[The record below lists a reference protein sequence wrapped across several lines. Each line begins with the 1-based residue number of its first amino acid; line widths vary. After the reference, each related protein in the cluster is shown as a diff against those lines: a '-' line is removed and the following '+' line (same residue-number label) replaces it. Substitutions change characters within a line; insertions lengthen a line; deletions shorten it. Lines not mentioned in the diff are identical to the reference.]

1 MFGIVCGTYSSI
13 YVGAPIIL
21 LWGVKRG
28 DRGQDEAKPI
38 KLGMA
43 SRP

>member
-1 MFGIVCGTYSSI
+1 MTKLTNA
-13 YVGAPIIL
+13 VGEDRRW
-21 LWGVKRG
+21 WGVKRG
-28 DRGQDEAKPI
+28 EMAEEAKPI

>member
-1 MFGIVCGTYSSI
+1 
-13 YVGAPIIL
+13 VGAPIIL
-21 LWGVKRG
+21 LWGV
-28 DRGQDEAKPI
+28 DRSGGNKADTTPV

>member
-28 DRGQDEAKPI
+28 NRDQDDLKPV